1 MICRSSAVM
10 VRSAVSQEVEK
21 PRREL
26 LDSRKK
32 QSKLQEDY
40 DELLKRN
47 ASLDKKAQDATLLVQ
62 IW

>member
-1 MICRSSAVM
+1 M